1 VNDSNRS
8 SLDERNRFLVQLDD
22 ATRPLERPED
32 IMQTAARLLGRH
44 LQVNRCAYADVEAD
58 QDTFNLTGD
67 FNSGVP
73 SIVGRYAFTQFGA
86 ECLRLMRAGLPYVV
100 SDSEIDPRGH
110 EARETYRRAQV
121 RAVICVPIR
130 KSGRFAAALAVH
142 QIAARDWTPHEV
154 ELVQLVASRCWESI
168 ERARVTRE
176 LRESERRLRLAQRA
190 ARIGSFEWDVRS
202 GRMHWSAELELLYG
216 LEAGSFEG
224 HFNDWLRRVFKD
236 DAERIVAEIR
246 QLTER
251 QQDVYDYEFEA
262 ILTNGETRWFRGR
275 AQLEYNAEGKPL
287 RMSGVNLDIDEQKL
301 AAAAVYETK
310 ARADA
315 EREELLAAERSA
327 RSTAER
333 ASALKDDFLATLS
346 HELRTPLNAI
356 LGWTHVLQGGTADPA
371 RTREGLEVIAR
382 NARAQAQI
390 VEDLLDM
397 NRIMA
402 GRLRLEVRRIDL
414 VSIVNEALD
423 SVRPAAAAKG
433 IRLQSILDPHAG
445 PVSGDPGRLQQVFW
459 NLLSNAIKFTPR
471 GGRVQITLERV
482 SSHLEVSIAD
492 SGEGIAAEFLPHV
505 FDRFRQADASPSR
518 RHGGL
523 GLGLAI
529 SKQLAELHGGSIRA
543 KSGGQGTGATF
554 TVALPLAVIKAEPE
568 MAIELRAQPRAPT
581 QPATLDETISLH
593 GVRVMMVDDEADARN
608 LVRRLLEDHG
618 ALVVTAPSGEEA
630 FGQLA
635 ASQFDVLISD
645 IGMPGEDGY
654 AFLRRVRALG
664 PDGGGTIPALAL
676 TAYAR
681 AEDRVRAILAGFQM
695 HIAKPVEAV
704 ELITMVAS
712 LAGRTNRAAPSRSL

>member
-1 VNDSNRS
+1 
-8 SLDERNRFLVQLDD
+8 
-22 ATRPLERPED
+22 
-32 IMQTAARLLGRH
+32 
-44 LQVNRCAYADVEAD
+44 
-58 QDTFNLTGD
+58 
-67 FNSGVP
+67 
-73 SIVGRYAFTQFGA
+73 
-86 ECLRLMRAGLPYVV
+86 
-100 SDSEIDPRGH
+100 
-110 EARETYRRAQV
+110 
-121 RAVICVPIR
+121 
-130 KSGRFAAALAVH
+130 
-142 QIAARDWTPHEV
+142 
-154 ELVQLVASRCWESI
+154 
-168 ERARVTRE
+168 
-176 LRESERRLRLAQRA
+176 
-190 ARIGSFEWDVRS
+190 
-202 GRMHWSAELELLYG
+202 
-216 LEAGSFEG
+216 
-224 HFNDWLRRVFKD
+224 
-236 DAERIVAEIR
+236 
-246 QLTER
+246 
-251 QQDVYDYEFEA
+251 
-262 ILTNGETRWFRGR
+262 
-275 AQLEYNAEGKPL
+275 
-287 RMSGVNLDIDEQKL
+287 
-301 AAAAVYETK
+301 VYETK
-310 ARADA
+310 ARTDA
-315 EREELLAAERSA
+315 EREELLAAERLA

-333 ASALKDDFLATLS
+333 ASALKDEFLATLS

-356 LGWTHVLQGGTADPA
+356 LGWTHVLQSGTADPA

-397 NRIMA
+397 NRIMQ
-402 GRLRLEVRRIDL
+402 GRLRLEVRRIEL
-414 VSIVNEALD
+414 GSVLNEALD

-433 IRLQSILDPHAG
+433 IRLQAILDPHAG

-492 SGEGIAAEFLPHV
+492 SGEGIAPEFLPHV

-543 KSGGQGTGATF
+543 QSTGAGAGATF
-554 TVALPLAVIKAEPE
+554 TVALPLAVIKAEPD
-568 MAIELRAQPRAPT
+568 MAIELRHARAPT
-581 QPATLDETISLH
+581 QPATLPESISLH

-608 LVRRLLEDHG
+608 LVRRLLEDLG
-618 ALVVTAPSGEEA
+618 AHVVTAASGEEA
-630 FGQLA
+630 FGPLA
-635 ASQFDVLISD
+635 GSQFDVLVSD

-664 PDGGGTIPALAL
+664 PDGGGSIPALAL

-695 HIAKPVEAV
+695 HLAKPVEAV